1 MKIKEAKFVK
11 SVFIDDNDVMFDNR
25 SEIVFV

>member
-1 MKIKEAKFVK
+1 MRIKEAEFLK
-11 SVFIDDNDVMFDNR
+11 SVFIDDNEVLFDNR